1 MLRARFARRS
11 GGAAVRLAPLHK
23 QGLGDLAD
31 QPVRVEQVGA
41 GEADA
46 IVSQVGAAG

>member
-1 MLRARFARRS
+1 MFTRS
-11 GGAAVRLAPLHK
+11 GGAVALLHK
-23 QGLGDLAD
+23 QWLGDLAD

-41 GEADA
+41 GESDA

>member
-1 MLRARFARRS
+1 VTGVFTRS
-11 GGAAVRLAPLHK
+11 GGAIALLHK
-23 QGLGDLAD
+23 QWLGDLAD

-46 IVSQVGAAG
+46 VVSQVGTAG